1 MVVYGDLLFLI
12 NFSMDFL
19 CFYISCLL
27 LHQKIPTLRTVLASI
42 LGGVYSVVALFI
54 SVNAAWAFLI
64 DIFVLAFMCIV
75 VYWKNGSTL
84 GEILKRIFLYF
95 FISALLGGI
104 MTALFSLLN
113 RVDVFADG
121 LGIEDGIDAWVFALL
136 VIIGSIFTLNGGK
149 IYRTSSSKRVTE
161 LILESELG
169 SVRLCALLDSGNLAT
184 EPISGKTVAFVSVEK
199 CKKIIE
205 KSMYD
210 AINESSNIDD
220 IPMSMMAKIRIV
232 PTRAISGK
240 SFLPAMKFKKVSV
253 IEGKKKKDIDIY
265 VALVKGEYLGEYDA
279 IISHETII

>member
-84 GEILKRIFLYF
+84 GEILKRIFIYF

-169 SVRLCALLDSGNLAT
+169 SVRLRALLDSGNLAT

>member
-169 SVRLCALLDSGNLAT
+169 SVRLRALLDSGNLAT